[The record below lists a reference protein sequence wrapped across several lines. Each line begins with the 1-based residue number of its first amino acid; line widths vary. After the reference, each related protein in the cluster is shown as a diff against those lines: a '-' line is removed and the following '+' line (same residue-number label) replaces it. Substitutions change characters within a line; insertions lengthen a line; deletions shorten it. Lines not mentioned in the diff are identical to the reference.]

1 MKKLFLFLVLVI
13 GVVFASCSSTIEEA
27 KTANVITNESETL
40 EALKTYN
47 AVLLKSCS
55 QTRGGNRL
63 FVASAD
69 IVGAIK
75 SINAGKTIAGIVGAA
90 SGGIGYATIVVGVGL
105 IGGAASSYLAY
116 KSKTTCAYPAQIPDL
131 LTYTT
136 KIVNRKIVKEEKL
149 DGMTARTDEDKCED
163 IPTEQ
168 GEEASDKINLPQQ
181 FNFLKRI
188 GIEHNTILKAANVD
202 KELPDANSVDV
213 NDLEQVQLSE
223 REMAQYEEAMNCQ
236 ELKDY
241 FYEAMEDVQ
250 NGSDIETLNCS
261 AKVKQALQS
270 YLDLF
275 QTYPENVDELVEI
288 ANEYIRIIEAN
299 NEFSEE
305 EKELIYSGIMVS
317 VYSPQLWDNF
327 K

>member
-116 KSKTTCAYPAQIPDL
+116 KSK
-131 LTYTT
+131 
-136 KIVNRKIVKEEKL
+136 
-149 DGMTARTDEDKCED
+149 
-163 IPTEQ
+163 
-168 GEEASDKINLPQQ
+168 
-181 FNFLKRI
+181 I
-188 GIEHNTILKAANVD
+188 GRAHV
-202 KELPDANSVDV
+202 
-213 NDLEQVQLSE
+213 
-223 REMAQYEEAMNCQ
+223 
-236 ELKDY
+236 
-241 FYEAMEDVQ
+241 
-250 NGSDIETLNCS
+250 
-261 AKVKQALQS
+261 
-270 YLDLF
+270 
-275 QTYPENVDELVEI
+275 
-288 ANEYIRIIEAN
+288 
-299 NEFSEE
+299 
-305 EKELIYSGIMVS
+305 
-317 VYSPQLWDNF
+317 
-327 K
+327 

>member
-149 DGMTARTDEDKCED
+149 DGMTARTDED

-250 NGSDIETLNCS
+250 NGRDIETLTCS

>member
-13 GVVFASCSSTIEEA
+13 GVVFASCSSTIEET

-136 KIVNRKIVKEEKL
+136 KIVNRKIVKEE
-149 DGMTARTDEDKCED
+149 
-163 IPTEQ
+163 
-168 GEEASDKINLPQQ
+168 NL
-181 FNFLKRI
+181 
-188 GIEHNTILKAANVD
+188 
-202 KELPDANSVDV
+202 
-213 NDLEQVQLSE
+213 
-223 REMAQYEEAMNCQ
+223 
-236 ELKDY
+236 
-241 FYEAMEDVQ
+241 ME
-250 NGSDIETLNCS
+250 
-261 AKVKQALQS
+261 
-270 YLDLF
+270 
-275 QTYPENVDELVEI
+275 
-288 ANEYIRIIEAN
+288 
-299 NEFSEE
+299 
-305 EKELIYSGIMVS
+305 
-317 VYSPQLWDNF
+317 
-327 K
+327 